1 MDLDKNILATLN
13 PKNLE
18 LILYPTEQCNFR
30 CTYCYEDFLI
40 GRMNEKTQA
49 GIRNLINRRLPKL
62 DNLHLQWFGGEPLAA
77 KDLVIGLSE
86 FAKKACDQAGVNFS
100 GSLTTNG
107 YLLTID
113 LAEKLCKLNQR
124 NYQISLDGF
133 ESGHDQTRKLASGA
147 GTFNRIWSNLLAL
160 KESSLDFGVT
170 LRVHLTKE
178 NVSSV
183 KRLAQEIKKTF
194 LSDSRFTV
202 FLKTIENLGGPSD
215 TSGILLSKSEK
226 LTTIAELNEL
236 LNTNAINKSE
246 KGLYVCYA
254 SRPNSL
260 AIRADG
266 TIQKCTVMLSDDRN
280 SVGKIKENGAV
291 ELDSERM
298 SMWTRGY
305 SDDKKI
311 LSCPAV
317 GLPKMPNLIPVV
329 SAN

>member
-13 PKNLE
+13 PKSLE

-40 GRMNEKTQA
+40 GRMDEKTQE
-49 GIRNLINRRLPKL
+49 GIRNLIARRLPKL

-77 KDLVIGLSE
+77 KDLVLELSE

-107 YLLTID
+107 YLLTLD
-113 LAEKLCKLNQR
+113 LAEKLCDLNQR

-133 ESGHDQTRKLASGA
+133 ESGHDKTRKLASGA

-160 KESSLDFGVT
+160 KGSNLDFNVT

-183 KRLAQEIKKTF
+183 KRLAEEIKKTF
-194 LSDSRFTV
+194 LSDRRFKV
-202 FLKTIENLGGPSD
+202 FLKTIENLGGPND
-215 TSGILLSKSEK
+215 TSGVLLSKNER
-226 LTTIAELNEL
+226 LATLAELNEL
-236 LNTNAINKSE
+236 LNEKTVSKSDN
-246 KGLYVCYA
+246 GLYVCYA

-280 SVGKIKENGAV
+280 SVGKINENGTV
-291 ELDSERM
+291 KLDSERM
-298 SMWTRGY
+298 NLWMRGY
-305 SDDKKI
+305 SDDKKT

-317 GLPKMPNLIPVV
+317 GLPKIPNLIPVV
-329 SAN
+329 NAS